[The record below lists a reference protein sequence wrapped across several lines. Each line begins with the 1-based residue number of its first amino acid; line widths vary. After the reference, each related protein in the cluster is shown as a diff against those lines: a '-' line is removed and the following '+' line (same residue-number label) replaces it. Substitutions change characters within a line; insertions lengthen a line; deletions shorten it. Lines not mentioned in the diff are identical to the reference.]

1 MDMDAVHNP
10 DNHAWIGEKIQLAE
24 YFKEFHNLVYATRA
38 PLSKK
43 GGDLKTLSN
52 KNVKRLVET
61 IQNEEEDELAEPHG
75 VSKNKES
82 LDDELYE
89 KIESLCDISN
99 LTLPNEVPPMQQFLD
114 PIPNTRDTKD
124 GKALLPPFPKFQVK

>member
-1 MDMDAVHNP
+1 MDAVHNP
-10 DNHAWIGEKIQLAE
+10 DNHAWIGEKIQLGE
-24 YFKEFHNLVYATRA
+24 HFKEFHNLVYATRA

-61 IQNEEEDELAEPHG
+61 IQNEEEDELAT
-75 VSKNKES
+75 SNTKEG
-82 LDDELYE
+82 LDPELYE

-99 LTLPNEVPPMQQFLD
+99 LSIPNEVPAMQQFLD

-124 GKALLPPFPKFQVK
+124 GKALVPPFPKFQVK

>member
-1 MDMDAVHNP
+1 MDAVHNP
-10 DNHAWIGEKIQLAE
+10 DNHAWIGEKIQLGE
-24 YFKEFHNLVYATRA
+24 HFKEFHNLVYATRA

-61 IQNEEEDELAEPHG
+61 IQNEEEDELAT
-75 VSKNKES
+75 SNTKEG
-82 LDDELYE
+82 LDPELYE

-114 PIPNTRDTKD
+114 PIPNTRDSKD
-124 GKALLPPFPKFQVK
+124 GKALVPPFPKFQVK

>member
-1 MDMDAVHNP
+1 MDAVHNP

-24 YFKEFHNLVYATRA
+24 HFKEFHNLVYATRA
-38 PLSKK
+38 ALSKK

-61 IQNEEEDELAEPHG
+61 IQNDEEDELAT
-75 VSKNKES
+75 SDTKEG
-82 LDDELYE
+82 LDPELYE
-89 KIESLCDISN
+89 KIESLCDINN
-99 LTLPNEVPPMQQFLD
+99 LTIPNEVPPMQQFLD

-124 GKALLPPFPKFQVK
+124 GKTLVPPFPKFQVK